1 MIANP
6 QTPDR
11 LPRLN
16 PFAFPSDTDF
26 RFVLLIVSVLGAS
39 LFIYSTVYFSV
50 PITSD
55 YWLRTQ
61 LGCLEIRPKFPI
73 DLAGFIQPEFLGA
86 QAAYEQCIAPAEQA
100 NAAWMITGVA
110 ILLIFAGL

>member
-110 ILLIFAGL
+110 I